1 MVFYHKFHTLVLTY
15 VYNHGI
21 ILIDNSNS
29 LSIDTKHHIQNIHI
43 KNYAYKLQKT
53 IKELQKINYQ
63 PHPKH

>member
-1 MVFYHKFHTLVLTY
+1 MLTY

-43 KNYAYKLQKT
+43 KITTSIKT
-53 IKELQKINYQ
+53 IKELQKN
-63 PHPKH
+63 KLSTTS